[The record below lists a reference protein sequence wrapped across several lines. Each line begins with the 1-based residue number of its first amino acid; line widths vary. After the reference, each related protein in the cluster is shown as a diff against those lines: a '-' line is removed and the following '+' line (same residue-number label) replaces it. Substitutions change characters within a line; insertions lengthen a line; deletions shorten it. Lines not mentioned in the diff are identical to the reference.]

1 MPAGMAVAD
10 FGGRH
15 RVERIYG
22 KELFLC
28 CKGFYLAHQESCGFG
43 ASAMCS
49 GHLNPGTVNCVMH
62 LL

>member
-22 KELFLC
+22 KELFFVFLR
-28 CKGFYLAHQESCGFG
+28 LSR
-43 ASAMCS
+43 SA
-49 GHLNPGTVNCVMH
+49 PGR
-62 LL
+62 L